1 MEKKPH
7 QSDKEVMELTIEFEL
22 IVPDMEF
29 NSCWLITLKCNMLL
43 VIM

>member
-29 NSCWLITLKCNMLL
+29 YSCWLVTF
-43 VIM
+43 VICYW